1 LGALKE
7 AEVQERSIAIIGFGE
22 VGGILAR
29 DLRAAGVARIAAF
42 DIAFAD
48 PESRQSRA
56 AREGGAAPCGNAAEA
71 AAGTDVVISAVTA
84 GAALDAAR
92 AAAPGLAHGPFFLDV
107 NSVSPGTKREAAS
120 VVEAAG
126 GRYVE
131 AAVMT
136 SVPPHGI
143 RSPMLLGGPHATDFV
158 ARAAPF
164 GMRLTALSPEIGA
177 ASSVKMCRSVLIKGM
192 EALATECLLAARHY
206 GVERQ
211 VLASL
216 ADTLPH
222 EDWRRLARWM
232 ISRPLVHGRR
242 RAEEMREVARTV
254 REAGI
259 EPVLSAPTAV
269 RQDWSSERGRELPP
283 EVLADGDLEAVLDAI
298 LALPALNAAGSGK
311 E

>member
-1 LGALKE
+1 MTLG
-7 AEVQERSIAIIGFGE
+7 SIAIIGFGE

-29 DLRAAGVARIAAF
+29 DLRAAGATRIAAF
-42 DIAFAD
+42 DIAFAAPD
-48 PESRQSRA
+48 SPQSRA
-56 AREGGAAPCGNAAEA
+56 ARGRGAAICASAAEA
-71 AAGTDVVISAVTA
+71 AGQADLVISSVTA

-92 AAAPGLAHGPFFLDV
+92 AAGAGGGLRHGPLFLDV

-120 VVEAAG
+120 VVEEAG

-143 RSPMLLGGPHATDFV
+143 RSPMLLGGPHAAEFV
-158 ARAAPF
+158 ERAAPF
-164 GMRLTALSPEIGA
+164 GMRLTAFSPEIGA
-177 ASSVKMCRSVLIKGM
+177 ASSVKMCRSVMIKGL
-192 EALATECLLAARHY
+192 EALATECLLTARHY

-259 EPVLSAPTAV
+259 EPILSAPTAV

-283 EVLADGDLEAVLDAI
+283 EVLAEGGLEALLDAI
-298 LALPALNAAGSGK
+298 LVLPVVRGPADAA
-311 E
+311 

>member
-1 LGALKE
+1 MTLE
-7 AEVQERSIAIIGFGE
+7 SIAIIGFGE

-48 PESRQSRA
+48 PESRQSWA
-56 AREGGAAPCGNAAEA
+56 AREQGAVVRASAAEA
-71 AAGTDVVISAVTA
+71 TGQADLVVSSVTA

-92 AAAPGLAHGPFFLDV
+92 AAAAGGGLRHGPFFLDV
-107 NSVSPGTKREAAS
+107 NSVSPGTKREAAAA
-120 VVEAAG
+120 VEGAG

-143 RSPMLLGGPHATDFV
+143 RSPMLLGGPHAAEFV
-158 ARAAPF
+158 ERAAPF
-164 GMRLTALSPEIGA
+164 GMRLTAFSPEIGA
-177 ASSVKMCRSVLIKGM
+177 ASSVKMCRSVVIKGL

-232 ISRPLVHGRR
+232 VSRPLVHGRR

-259 EPVLSAPTAV
+259 EPILSAPTAV

-283 EVLADGDLEAVLDAI
+283 EVLAGGDLEALLDAI
-298 LALPALNAAGSGK
+298 LALPAVRGTADAT
-311 E
+311 

>member
-1 LGALKE
+1 MTLE
-7 AEVQERSIAIIGFGE
+7 SIAIIGFGE

-29 DLRAAGVARIAAF
+29 DLRAAGVGRIAAF
-42 DIAFAD
+42 DIAFAAPD
-48 PESRQSRA
+48 SPQSRA
-56 AREGGAAPCGNAAEA
+56 VRDGGAAVCASAAEA
-71 AAGTDVVISAVTA
+71 AGRADLVISSVTA

-92 AAAPGLAHGPFFLDV
+92 AAAADGGLRHGPLFLDV

-120 VVEAAG
+120 VVEGAG

-136 SVPPHGI
+136 SVPPHGV
-143 RSPMLLGGPHATDFV
+143 RSPMLLGGPHAAEFV
-158 ARAAPF
+158 ERAAPF
-164 GMRLTALSPEIGA
+164 GMRLTAFSPEIGA
-177 ASSVKMCRSVLIKGM
+177 ASSVKMCRSVMIKGL
-192 EALATECLLAARHY
+192 EALTTECLLAARHY

-259 EPVLSAPTAV
+259 EPILSAPAAV

-283 EVLADGDLEAVLDAI
+283 AILAGDDLDALLDAI
-298 LALPALNAAGSGK
+298 LVLPAVRGTADAA
-311 E
+311 

>member
-1 LGALKE
+1 MTLE
-7 AEVQERSIAIIGFGE
+7 SIAIIGFGE

-29 DLRAAGVARIAAF
+29 DLRAAGAARITAF
-42 DIAFAD
+42 DIAFAAPD
-48 PESRQSRA
+48 SPQSRA
-56 AREGGAAPCGNAAEA
+56 AHDGGAAICAGAAEA
-71 AAGTDVVISAVTA
+71 AGQADLVISSVTA
-84 GAALDAAR
+84 GSALDAAL
-92 AAAPGLAHGPFFLDV
+92 AAAAGGGLRHGPFFLDL
-107 NSVSPGTKREAAS
+107 NSASPGTKREAAA

-143 RSPMLLGGPHATDFV
+143 RSPMLLGGPHAGDFIE
-158 ARAAPF
+158 RAAPF
-164 GMRLTALSPEIGA
+164 GMRLTAFSPEIGA
-177 ASSVKMCRSVLIKGM
+177 ASSVKMCRSVVIKGL
-192 EALATECLLAARHY
+192 EALLTESMLAARRY

-222 EDWRRLARWM
+222 EDWPRLARWM

-259 EPVLSAPTAV
+259 EPILSAQTAV

-283 EVLADGDLEAVLDAI
+283 DVLAEGDLEALLVAI
-298 LALPALNAAGSGK
+298 LALPAVHGTADAA
-311 E
+311 

>member
-1 LGALKE
+1 MTLE
-7 AEVQERSIAIIGFGE
+7 SIAIIGFGE
-22 VGGILAR
+22 VGGIFAR
-29 DLRAAGVARIAAF
+29 DLLATGAGRVAAF
-42 DIAFAD
+42 DIAFAVPD
-48 PESRQSRA
+48 SPASRT
-56 AREGGAAPCGNAAEA
+56 AREQGAAVCASAAEA
-71 AAGTDVVISAVTA
+71 AGRAGLVISCVTA

-92 AAAPGLAHGPFFLDV
+92 AAADGAGLRHGPFFLDV
-107 NSVSPGTKREAAS
+107 NSVSPGTRREAAS
-120 VVEAAG
+120 VVEQAG

-143 RSPMLLGGPHATDFV
+143 RSPMLLGGPHAAAFIE
-158 ARAAPF
+158 RAAPF
-164 GMRLTALSPEIGA
+164 GMRLTAFSPEIGP
-177 ASSVKMCRSVLIKGM
+177 ASSVKMCRSVMIKGL

-222 EDWRRLARWM
+222 EDWRRLARYL

-242 RAEEMREVARTV
+242 RAEEMREAARTV
-254 REAGI
+254 CEAGI
-259 EPVLSAPTAV
+259 EPILSAPTAL

-283 EVLADGDLEAVLDAI
+283 EILAEGDLETLLDAI
-298 LALPALNAAGSGK
+298 LVLPAAPGTA
-311 E
+311 ETH

>member
-1 LGALKE
+1 MTLE
-7 AEVQERSIAIIGFGE
+7 SIAIIGFGE

-29 DLRAAGVARIAAF
+29 DLRAAGVGRIAAY

-48 PESRQSRA
+48 AASPQSRA
-56 AREGGAAPCGNAAEA
+56 ARDQGAAVCASAAEA
-71 AAGTDVVISAVTA
+71 AGRAGLVISSVTA
-84 GAALDAAR
+84 GAALHAAR
-92 AAAPGLAHGPFFLDV
+92 AAAGGLRHGPFFLDV

-120 VVEAAG
+120 VVERAG

-143 RSPMLLGGPHATDFV
+143 RSPMLLGGPHA
-158 ARAAPF
+158 AAFIALAEPF
-164 GMRLTALSPEIGA
+164 DMRLTAFSPAIGA
-177 ASSVKMCRSVLIKGM
+177 ASSVKMCRSVMIKGL
-192 EALATECLLAARHY
+192 EALTTECLLAARYY
-206 GVERQ
+206 GVERP

-259 EPVLSAPTAV
+259 EPILSAPTSV
-269 RQDWSSERGRELPP
+269 RQDWSAERGRELPP
-283 EVLADGDLEAVLDAI
+283 EVLTEGDLETLLDAI
-298 LALPALNAAGSGK
+298 LALPTLRATASDDG
-311 E
+311 